1 MRIAYIENARLPTEK
16 AHGYQIMKTCEALVN
31 AGAEVQLFVADRRNP
46 LGDRD
51 VLEYYGIPSSFDVFR
66 LPVVDFLPHPDRGA
80 RRRAEESLRSDP
92 SASLGMKLAYSIERR
107 SFLRSIR
114 RARLALLAS
123 DVWYTRDPILAET
136 LISLPNARPVFV
148 ELHNAGARVKEIV
161 SKVSGWIVISEGL
174 KRYLVEQGVVEDR
187 ITVAHDGFDPD
198 AFAHLPSREEARRML
213 GIDPF
218 VFLAVY
224 AGHLYSWKGVDSIAT
239 AFSKMPDGIELAIVG
254 GYPQDIERV
263 KGLAGDASRVKFV
276 GHQSRKD
283 VLIWLSAADAA
294 MLPTSA
300 QFEIGKSY
308 TSPLKLFEY
317 LAAGLPV
324 IASDVPSSRE
334 ILDESVATFF
344 KPDDA
349 EDFLRALQEA
359 KNKKHEARISKEKVK
374 GYSWGERGR
383 RVNEFVV
390 ASVAKQSRTGQNIAV
405 IDGFCGKC
413 DSNWK
418 PWLKAELENKG
429 YEPKMLALPNSC
441 SPDFDECLSF
451 LRKELQGFG
460 PNDIVIGHSL
470 GGYFAI
476 KISEEKEFGTLILV
490 APTTGKIIEPQT
502 EAGRAGK
509 DFDALKRVISH
520 GVQLENIKVKK
531 KVLFF
536 DRKDDRIPFETT
548 EEFDASWQ
556 KHLTTGKGHF
566 ATRDKVFEFP
576 ELLSVVTARNE
587 VTKQSPLCE
596 FEIASSSRFGGTPR
610 NDRGVLIITQ
620 AVDEADTNLSF
631 FLDWLRELSSHVS
644 VVHVA
649 AWKVGSHTLPS
660 NVHIHAMPK
669 GKLKRM
675 IALKKLT
682 WKVRRDIDAVFVHML
697 APVAASLGWFWRLLG
712 KRVVLWYTHGSVPAA
727 LHVANLF
734 VHGICTATS
743 PSMNLKTVKKIVT
756 GHGIDTERFR
766 PGDVPRLPEILTVGR
781 ITPRKR
787 LESLLD
793 LVEAVHRAQPSL
805 PLRLRI
811 VGEAYLASDR
821 AYADALAAEVA
832 RRGLGDL
839 VSFDGAKLNADLIE
853 RYRRGAVFVTAS
865 ETGSLDKAVL
875 EALSCGTPVLAASRV
890 FSGFDGVHVAANG
903 WDEEAIA
910 FVVSRLMHPSTDA
923 AARADVIR
931 KASLKTLISRL
942 VSILLD

>member
-1 MRIAYIENARLPTEK
+1 MRIAYVENARLPTEK

-51 VLEYYGIPSSFDVFR
+51 VFEYYGVPSLFDIFR
-66 LPVVDFLPHPDRGA
+66 LPVVDVMNLV
-80 RRRAEESLRSDP
+80 P
-92 SASLGMKLAYSIERR
+92 SANTFAYSITRR
-107 SFLRSIR
+107 SFSRSIR

-123 DVWYTRDPILAET
+123 DMWYTRDPAVAET
-136 LISLPNARPVFV
+136 LVSLRSARPVFV
-148 ELHNAGARVKEIV
+148 ELHNADARVKELV
-161 SKVSGWIVISEGL
+161 SKVSGWIAISEGL
-174 KRYLVEQGVVEDR
+174 KRYLVEQGVSSEQ
-187 ITVAHDGFDPD
+187 ILVAPDGFDPD
-198 AFAHLPSREEARRML
+198 AFAHLPSREEARRKL
-213 GIDPF
+213 GIDPN
-218 VFLAVY
+218 VFLVAY
-224 AGHLYSWKGVDSIAT
+224 AGHLYPWKGVDGIAS
-239 AFSKMPDGIELAIVG
+239 AFSKIPDGIELAIVG

-263 KGLAGDASRVKFV
+263 KGLAGNASRVKFV

-283 VLIWLSAADAA
+283 ALTWLSAADAA

-349 EDFLRALQEA
+349 EDFLRALQEIG
-359 KNKKHEARISKEKVK
+359 KKKQEKGISKEKVK
-374 GYSWGERGR
+374 GYSWKERGR
-383 RVNEFVV
+383 
-390 ASVAKQSRTGQNIAV
+390 GIAV
-405 IDGFCGKC
+405 I
-413 DSNWK
+413 
-418 PWLKAELENKG
+418 
-429 YEPKMLALPNSC
+429 
-441 SPDFDECLSF
+441 LSAAKD
-451 LRKELQGFG
+451 LRPEILHSVQ
-460 PNDIVIGHSL
+460 ND
-470 GGYFAI
+470 
-476 KISEEKEFGTLILV
+476 K
-490 APTTGKIIEPQT
+490 
-502 EAGRAGK
+502 
-509 DFDALKRVISH
+509 
-520 GVQLENIKVKK
+520 
-531 KVLFF
+531 
-536 DRKDDRIPFETT
+536 
-548 EEFDASWQ
+548 
-556 KHLTTGKGHF
+556 
-566 ATRDKVFEFP
+566 
-576 ELLSVVTARNE
+576 
-587 VTKQSPLCE
+587 
-596 FEIASSSRFGGTPR
+596 
-610 NDRGVLIITQ
+610 RGVLIVTQ
-620 AVDEADTNLSF
+620 AADEADTNLSF
-631 FLDWLRELSSHVS
+631 FLDWLRELSSRVS

-682 WKVRRDIDAVFVHML
+682 WSVRKDVGAVFVHMV
-697 APVAASLGWFWRLLG
+697 APVAAALGWFWRLMG
-712 KRVVLWYTHGSVPAA
+712 MRVVLWYTHGSVP
-727 LHVANLF
+727 LSLRVANLF
-734 VHGICTATS
+734 VNGICTATR

-766 PGDVPRLPEILTVGR
+766 PGDAPRLPEIVTVGR
-781 ITPRKR
+781 ITSRKR

-793 LVEAVHRAQPSL
+793 LVEAVHRTQPSL

-839 VSFDGAKLNADLIE
+839 VSFEGAKLGADLIE
-853 RYRRGAVFVTAS
+853 RYRRGAVFATAS

-890 FSGFDGVHVAANG
+890 FSGFDGVHVAASA
-903 WDEEAIA
+903 WDDEAVA
-910 FVVSRLMHPSTDA
+910 FVVSRLAHPATDEI
-923 AARADVIR
+923 ARADIMR